1 MRSCLDAVMDAPVFR
16 GEDGARLAA
25 RQTSTR
31 SPGRSAP
38 CAKRYVR
45 RSRAAPIAWLRCPW
59 PAFGHRSFCLE
70 GAARYLRFDSSPR
83 LLRFVFRDS
92 VLRTS

>member
-1 MRSCLDAVMDAPVFR
+1 MRSCLDAVMDDPVFR

-25 RQTSTR
+25 PQTSTR

-45 RSRAAPIAWLRCPW
+45 RSRAAPIACQEQPE
-59 PAFGHRSFCLE
+59 LE
-70 GAARYLRFDSSPR
+70 RPSVAMRDREQRLAR
-83 LLRFVFRDS
+83 
-92 VLRTS
+92 